1 MSVNIVSQRY
11 KKETHRR
18 KELNSA
24 ISGFASFLLQR
35 YAISPKL
42 QNIIGGEREI
52 AGVVSVQGRFCSR
65 DGEIGGFVSMDG
77 LFCS

>member
-1 MSVNIVSQRY
+1 
-11 KKETHRR
+11 
-18 KELNSA
+18 LNSA

-52 AGVVSVQGRFCSR
+52 AGVVSERGRFCSR

-77 LFCS
+77 HFCSRDGEIGGFVSMDGHFCS